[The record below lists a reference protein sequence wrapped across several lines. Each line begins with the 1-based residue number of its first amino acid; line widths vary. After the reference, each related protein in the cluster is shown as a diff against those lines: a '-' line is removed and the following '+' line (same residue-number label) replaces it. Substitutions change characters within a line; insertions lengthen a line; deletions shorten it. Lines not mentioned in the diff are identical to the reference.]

1 MFDDRQTCRRF
12 MTIVNDKRARPMNP
26 PLHSDRTMEAMMIRN
41 VMVRLDGPRTDD
53 ARLATGAAAEA
64 G

>member
-1 MFDDRQTCRRF
+1 